1 MIYLILPLNR
11 KNSTIIASQNY
22 DIKIWMLH
30 TTTKRLEICV
40 DITVDRN
47 YQSRS
52 LYVDIYF

>member
-30 TTTKRLEICV
+30 TRTKRLEICI
-40 DITVDRN
+40 DITVDWN

-52 LYVDIYF
+52 LYVDTYF